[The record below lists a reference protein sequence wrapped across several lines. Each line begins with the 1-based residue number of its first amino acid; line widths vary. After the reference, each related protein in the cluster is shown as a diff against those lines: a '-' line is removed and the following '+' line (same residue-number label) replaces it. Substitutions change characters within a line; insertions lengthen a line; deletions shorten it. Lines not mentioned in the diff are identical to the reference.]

1 MGIETAFE
9 SIAKSLERIAVAQE
23 RAVEIGE
30 WNKRRYEAKA
40 AAAEPA
46 PTEPAAESAP
56 TESAPTEPAA
66 EPAAPEAS
74 ALDRDALLKEC
85 AELGIEVP
93 KGTKTPTLEKKIA
106 EKKAEL
112 AAKKTE
118 PAEEVVEGEV
128 VEPAPK
134 ALTYDEARAELTR
147 LVGGNAKQMSPEQS
161 AALRKVLGQFGAV
174 KLVEVKPENL
184 RVVVNRFKSAIG
196 ALDPKPEPKDEDLL

>member
-40 AAAEPA
+40 AAAAEPA
-46 PTEPAAESAP
+46 P
-56 TESAPTEPAA
+56 A
-66 EPAAPEAS
+66 EPAPAEPAPAEPTAPEAS

-93 KGTKTPTLEKKIA
+93 KGTKTPTLEKRIA

-128 VEPAPK
+128 VEEPVPAEPAPK

-147 LVGGNAKQMSPEQS
+147 LVGGSAKQMSPEHS
-161 AALRKVLGQFGAV
+161 AAR
-174 KLVEVKPENL
+174 
-184 RVVVNRFKSAIG
+184 
-196 ALDPKPEPKDEDLL
+196 

>member
-40 AAAEPA
+40 AAAAEPA
-46 PTEPAAESAP
+46 PAEPA
-56 TESAPTEPAA
+56 PAA
-66 EPAAPEAS
+66 EPVPAEPTAPEAS

-93 KGTKTPTLEKKIA
+93 KGTKTPTLVKLIEA
-106 EKKAEL
+106 RKAEL

-128 VEPAPK
+128 VEEAAPAEPAPK

-147 LVGGNAKQMSPEQS
+147 LVGGSAKQMSPEHS
-161 AALRKVLGQFGAV
+161 AALKKVLGQFGAV
-174 KLVEVKPENL
+174 KLGEVKPENL